1 MNIENHIEFA
11 KIFQIGS
18 NKVKN
23 IKIINFDI
31 IKNYEETD
39 FLITNVKINN
49 VENEFC
55 IMKCS
60 CLQILSYLLIRMTD
74 KYASIHTALVSENNS
89 CKR

>member
-49 VENEFC
+49 EENVQKEEEIFVVKN
-55 IMKCS
+55 IQN
-60 CLQILSYLLIRMTD
+60 LRSYIREII
-74 KYASIHTALVSENNS
+74 Y
-89 CKR
+89 